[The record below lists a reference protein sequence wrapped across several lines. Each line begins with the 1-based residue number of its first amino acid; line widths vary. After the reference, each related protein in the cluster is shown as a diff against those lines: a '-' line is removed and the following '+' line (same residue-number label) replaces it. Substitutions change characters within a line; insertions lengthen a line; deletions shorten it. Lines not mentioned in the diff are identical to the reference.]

1 MNAKELKSILQALQE
16 HEVSELTL
24 ETPDYKLTIK
34 RGGEVQYVAAPAPV
48 VIQPPAVAP
57 AAQPVSHAPVATPAP
72 TPAAAPAA
80 TPAPK
85 VETPKEDT
93 SKYVEVKAPIVGTF
107 YRAPSPDAEP
117 FVKEGDTVKKGQVL
131 CIIEAMKLMNEI
143 ESEVSGV
150 VRKIL
155 VANGEPIEYGQVLFL
170 IEPA

>member
-34 RGGEVQYVAAPAPV
+34 RGNELPYVAATAPV
-48 VIQPPAVAP
+48 VVQPSVVPSPAP
-57 AAQPVSHAPVATPAP
+57 AASPAPAP
-72 TPAAAPAA
+72 TPTPPPASQPAPAKA
-80 TPAPK
+80 EA
-85 VETPKEDT
+85 PKEDT
-93 SKYVEVKAPIVGTF
+93 SKYAEVRAPIVGTF

-150 VRKIL
+150 VRKIM
-155 VANGEPIEYGQVLFL
+155 VSNGEPIEYGQVLFL
-170 IEPA
+170 IEPS